1 LAPATFAEAAHHLEH
16 DPDHHAEHDP
26 AVNQGVTR

>member
-1 LAPATFAEAAHHLEH
+1 MAPATAAEAAHHLEH
-16 DPDHHAEHDP
+16 HPDHDAEQRP